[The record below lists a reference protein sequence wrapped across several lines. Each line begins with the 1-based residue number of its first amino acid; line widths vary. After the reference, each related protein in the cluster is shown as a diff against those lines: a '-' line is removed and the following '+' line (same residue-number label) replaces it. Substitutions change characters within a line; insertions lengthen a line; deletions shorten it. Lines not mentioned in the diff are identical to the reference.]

1 MKRFIA
7 ILLLL
12 LPACFGH
19 VVAQTLEVTP
29 LNGVVV
35 DDNKRALF
43 TGSSYSYRLELV
55 TQDSISAD
63 GISLKVN
70 DIDLSS
76 KCRVEKGVLK
86 IDNISVPADTKISS
100 NNFELSYYKVEMKT
114 NENDNSDNID
124 SVENKD
130 EETKK
135 NEDAEEE
142 EVRTPVDVP
151 EVSMKVHTY
160 NKPSKKP
167 VINPLQEKNSAI
179 ENGEFSFNASGFD
192 DNIGD
197 PEGWKFEWYVDNKK
211 IGTKDAPEDDFKY
224 TFQSSVKKIYNVTV
238 KAINRING
246 SNDNEGKVE
255 LSSQNFSVTIYQRPS
270 LTITSLPD
278 RVAEVDNNVTATVKF
293 EGGHPSGWNN
303 IKVTIDD
310 TPVDSKI
317 VSSNETGTTIECP
330 YNLIANKD
338 MEIKVEASNSHNT
351 MLPYSGS
358 ISDTRNMRVYFK
370 PTVNFE
376 ELSGGEHIYDQEE
389 LTCKPKGGDPDG
401 WEYTW
406 TIDGNP
412 SNIKEKTFIASA
424 QSLKEGFNTVRVVV
438 SNKVSNKNYL
448 TVDNTWSFYVWSA
461 PSDPTATGDFVYYG
475 EKAQITVKSNG
486 GYKGTGGGWKYRLL
500 KDGDPLTNEYVALAD
515 GESIMTDNVTTETT
529 HSGNTIT
536 AYELQAVNLKADGSE
551 WKSFKVPVKN
561 LRGYKKPH
569 VQVAP
574 KKMNLYYNEKAA
586 VDAHGDDGVD
596 DSAGAWEHTV
606 YFSDLYE
613 SKNDLSA
620 PTDNWNG
627 WHIGNENLT
636 SIMLH
641 ENKALAK
648 RYLSMAV
655 VSSNG
660 TLGKRTYFANGE
672 RCETR
677 EDAIR
682 RAQET
687 ALVVTVWPKVNFGA
701 KKTEAIKV
709 REGDEFQVEVP
720 EVSGG
725 YYDATTRVT
734 KAEYSYSYNG
744 QNINK
749 LENPVY
755 RFETEYNLSKGQ
767 WSKDMQTS
775 DVTYTVYAMSPD
787 GKEVWDQKDYSQP
800 VVVYSRPAAPSQ
812 VMLKGNGTS
821 NSFVV
826 MMPVSNNDL
835 TAKGYHFAFCSDS
848 AVLKDGTD
856 RIAVLSGHT
865 TMDVKATT
873 YWTYPDGSV
882 VYSDFL
888 DCRDNI
894 TPCGWSTFDGSGPH
908 SRVTVD
914 EMTEGIDAVVVDNV
928 IEVPVLHDMQGRRV
942 NEPQRGGMYVVNG
955 KKVIFK

>member
-7 ILLLL
+7 ILLLF

-29 LNGVVV
+29 LNGVEV
-35 DDNKRALF
+35 DGNKRALF
-43 TGSSYSYRLELV
+43 TGNSYHYRLELLNA
-55 TQDSISAD
+55 QNDSIAD
-63 GISLKVN
+63 
-70 DIDLSS
+70 D
-76 KCRVEKGVLK
+76 
-86 IDNISVPADTKISS
+86 SVKLT
-100 NNFELSYYKVEMKT
+100 V
-114 NENDNSDNID
+114 NENDYTSYCKVDEGKLTINDIEFPASTQITQYDFKLSYKKVERTPKENNNLEEINSDEDKNQEK
-124 SVENKD
+124 ENEGIEY
-130 EETKK
+130 EETTRLV
-135 NEDAEEE
+135 
-142 EVRTPVDVP
+142 EVPLVTRYV
-151 EVSMKVHTY
+151 KTY
-160 NKPSKKP
+160 QKPSKKP
-167 VINPLQEKNSAI
+167 VINPNQEKTSAI
-179 ENGEFSFNASGFD
+179 ESDKFSFSVNDFNTQDGYS
-192 DNIGD
+192 
-197 PEGWKFEWYVDNKK
+197 EGWEFVWYVDN
-211 IGTKDAPEDDFKY
+211 
-224 TFQSSVKKIYNVTV
+224 VKKETKKEPKEEFIHTFPSPKEYKVKV
-238 KAINRING
+238 KAINRINN
-246 SNDNEGKVE
+246 SIDEGCFVE
-255 LSSQNFSVTIYQRPS
+255 LDSSPCTITIYKVPT
-270 LTITSLPD
+270 LTITECSDL
-278 RVAEVDNNVTATVKF
+278 VEEVDKKVKATVQF
-293 EGGHPSGWNN
+293 NGGHPKGWKITNVKIYN
-303 IKVTIDD
+303 SN
-310 TPVDSKI
+310 VDFY
-317 VSSNETGTTIECP
+317 EQTGATIEFP
-330 YNLIANKD
+330 YNLFAKENV
-338 MEIKVEASNSHNT
+338 EIIVEASNSHDT
-351 MLPYSGS
+351 MLPYSKTIQAS
-358 ISDTRNMRVYFK
+358 RFFNVYTKPSVDYSD
-370 PTVNFE
+370 
-376 ELSGGEHIYDQEE
+376 LSGGENIYDQEE
-389 LTCKPKGGDPDG
+389 LKCDCTG
-401 WEYTW
+401 
-406 TIDGNP
+406 GNP
-412 SNIKEKTFIASA
+412 NGWKYEWKVDGKEIDNEGETMNASA
-424 QSLKEGFNTVRVVV
+424 SILGEGKHTVEVKV
-438 SNKVSNKNYL
+438 SNKVSGKNYL
-448 TVDNTWSFYVWSA
+448 EENDSNTWKFDVWSA
-461 PSDPTATGDFVYYG
+461 PSDPTATGDFVYYD
-475 EKAQITVKSNG
+475 EQAQITVKSNG

-515 GESIMTDNVTTETT
+515 DESIMTDNVTTETT

-551 WKSFKVPVKN
+551 WKSFQVPVEN

-641 ENKALAK
+641 TNNASAK

-660 TLGKRTYFANGE
+660 TPGKRTYFANGE

-682 RAQET
+682 KAQET

-725 YYDATTRVT
+725 YYDATTRET

-928 IEVPVLHDMQGRRV
+928 IEAPVLHDMQGRRV
-942 NEPQRGGMYVVNG
+942 TEPQHGGMYVVNG

>member
-7 ILLLL
+7 ILLVF
-12 LPACFGH
+12 LPCILCE
-19 VVAQTLEVTP
+19 VAAQELVVTP
-29 LNGVVV
+29 TNGI
-35 DDNKRALF
+35 KLPGGARALYKGSDF
-43 TGSSYSYRLELV
+43 TYTVSLDTHGDSVTSVVSFLINDVDYS
-55 TQDSISAD
+55 D
-63 GISLKVN
+63 
-70 DIDLSS
+70 
-76 KCRVEKGVLK
+76 KCHVEKGKVTFGIIRIPADDTSVDK
-86 IDNISVPADTKISS
+86 HKFSISYATPNISEET
-100 NNFELSYYKVEMKT
+100 E
-114 NENDNSDNID
+114 
-124 SVENKD
+124 SVEN
-130 EETKK
+130 EM
-135 NEDAEEE
+135 NEN
-142 EVRTPVDVP
+142 EV
-151 EVSMKVHTY
+151 
-160 NKPSKKP
+160 NKSDS
-167 VINPLQEKNSAI
+167 IIPLEKNLGVKIYDRPTTSPIILANQTQTSAI
-179 ENGEFSFNASGFD
+179 ASGEFSFSIKNFD
-192 DNIGD
+192 LLTGY
-197 PEGWKFEWYVDNKK
+197 PEGWEFEWYVDNEKK
-211 IGTKDAPEDDFKY
+211 ETKDAPEDTFTYK
-224 TFQSSVKKIYNVTV
+224 FQSSVQKTYNVTV

-246 SNDNEGKVE
+246 SNADEGRVV
-255 LSSQNFSVTIYQRPS
+255 LPSQQIFSVTIYQRPS
-270 LTITSLPD
+270 LTIISLPD

-293 EGGHPSGWNN
+293 VGGHPSGWKN

-330 YNLIANKD
+330 YNLIADKD
-338 MEIKVEASNSHNT
+338 MEIKVEASNSHNA

-406 TIDGNP
+406 TIDDKP
-412 SNIKEKTFIASA
+412 SNNKEKTFIASA

-500 KDGDPLTNEYVALAD
+500 KDGDPLTDEYVALAD
-515 GESIMTDNVTTETT
+515 GESIMTDVVKTETT
-529 HSGNTIT
+529 HNDKTIT
-536 AYELQAVNLKADGSE
+536 AYELDAVNYKADGSK
-551 WKSFKVPVKN
+551 WDSFIVPVEN

-586 VDAHGDDGVD
+586 VDAHGDDGVN

-613 SKNDLSA
+613 SKNDLPA

-627 WHIGNENLT
+627 WHIGDEKLT

-641 ENKALAK
+641 TNNASAK
-648 RYLSMAV
+648 RYLNMAV

-660 TLGKRTYFANGE
+660 TPGKRTYFANGE

-682 RAQET
+682 KAQAT

-734 KAEYSYSYNG
+734 KAEYTYSYNG
-744 QNINK
+744 RNTDK

-755 RFETEYNLSKGQ
+755 KFETEYNLSKGQ

-787 GKEVWDQKDYSQP
+787 GKEVWDHKEYSQP
-800 VVVYSRPAAPSQ
+800 VIVYGRPAAPSQ

-856 RIAVLSGHT
+856 RIAVLPGHT

-914 EMTEGIDAVVVDNV
+914 EMTEGIDAVVVDNAT
-928 IEVPVLHDMQGRRV
+928 EAPVLHDMQGRRV
-942 NEPQRGGMYVVNG
+942 TEPQRGGMYVVNG